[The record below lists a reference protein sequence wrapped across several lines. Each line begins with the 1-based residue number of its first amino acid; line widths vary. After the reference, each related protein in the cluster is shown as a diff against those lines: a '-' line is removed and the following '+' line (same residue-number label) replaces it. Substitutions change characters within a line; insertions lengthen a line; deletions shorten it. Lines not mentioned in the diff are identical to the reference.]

1 MFEGCYDFVIYG
13 KKKCFQCSNKIH
25 TPTDMKLLSDVS
37 KIELVVSWGGKRGT
51 ELQGHKEGMKN
62 IIHVERGGTR
72 ETEGG
77 YIGEIGVL
85 KCMMSEVDC
94 SVWEVN

>member
-1 MFEGCYDFVIYG
+1 ME
-13 KKKCFQCSNKIH
+13 KKKCFQCSNKVH

-37 KIELVVSWGGKRGT
+37 KIELVVSWVGKSGT
-51 ELQGHKEGMKN
+51 ELKGHKEGMKK
-62 IIHVERGGTR
+62 IICNVERGGTR

-77 YIGEIGVL
+77 YIGETGVL